1 MEQKKAA
8 SRISS
13 TRRRRHKAT
22 TGAPAG
28 ASGKKPKTRTLQR
41 RSRKREPESPDA
53 GSCHSPRSPASSM
66 SATPTGTAT
75 PVTMTTTVEK
85 QQDAPVTSPGAA
97 HRGVAVQSRYP
108 AATHGSIDPRG
119 SLPPRPSAAS
129 TSPPVTARGA
139 LLQCESPHWST
150 RPSATSSM
158 APSGVASPLR
168 KSSVGSEASSR
179 APSFAGTDLLL
190 HESYPAPK
198 NLLFSR
204 TPPAAQAHAYW
215 FGEKKLLKAFFF
227 FFNFENQDPANRT
240 RRQRCVLLS
249 LLVFLFV
256 AIVAFVV
263 IKIAWPSPQAL
274 VACPTYACRTYS
286 ERLRGSVNKSVNPCR
301 SFTSFV
307 CDGWRQHHQL
317 SVWEEQFGGDVL
329 GRLTTV
335 LRAVHVPATGQ
346 NEEQQAAA
354 LYRSCR
360 EVLLGKSDQLPA
372 VKEALLDA
380 GIVWPRPSR
389 LADALHTL
397 FYTSLKLGWDALL
410 HVDVKLFGE
419 VAHLALSPGNSLPFL
434 PIQYSC
440 PEGESARQRNYMYF
454 DFLKKSFR
462 ENDTSDGVSYENVS
476 AYDCD
481 MLTKIWK
488 IDSYSDWS
496 SYNITEII
504 PNGASDFETRCAK
517 LSITFNLSLPT
528 PLRFWITKTNFSR
541 ALFNLWLEH
550 GEDTF
555 HSFLSWCTVQVAAL
569 YSNRDLVL
577 NYYDRD
583 VRRAEVYYG
592 AFCLS
597 RAVFFSREAPFAR
610 YNNEVLHGR
619 AETVAKELTLNLRK
633 SFFRRLSMWKHFD
646 EKINVLGNWT
656 SLTTVFRGF
665 ERERE
670 NPGNGSASKHDM
682 KSSSFASNWQNSV
695 LVKTTAEVDRMLQA
709 INSLSYSIY
718 VRNEQDF
725 QLLPYSLSFPL
736 FDVELPPSVNYGGFG
751 FEVAA
756 AIGDRFLN
764 SYLSAS
770 ASRVKPMLNCLQE
783 GPFGANDTA
792 RYYAAS
798 VLGLGALVDAYKRA
812 NYSSELP
819 LPGFEQYTGLQ
830 TLFMAYCYTICEGGV
845 HSDGDA
851 VCNLALQYVPEF
863 AEAFK
868 CAPGDPLNPQKQC
881 HLF

>member
-1 MEQKKAA
+1 MPAA
-8 SRISS
+8 KESPFLTDPPSCAGPRISLW
-13 TRRRRHKAT
+13 
-22 TGAPAG
+22 
-28 ASGKKPKTRTLQR
+28 GKK
-41 RSRKREPESPDA
+41 RKKR
-53 GSCHSPRSPASSM
+53 
-66 SATPTGTAT
+66 
-75 PVTMTTTVEK
+75 
-85 QQDAPVTSPGAA
+85 
-97 HRGVAVQSRYP
+97 
-108 AATHGSIDPRG
+108 
-119 SLPPRPSAAS
+119 
-129 TSPPVTARGA
+129 
-139 LLQCESPHWST
+139 
-150 RPSATSSM
+150 
-158 APSGVASPLR
+158 
-168 KSSVGSEASSR
+168 
-179 APSFAGTDLLL
+179 FF
-190 HESYPAPK
+190 
-198 NLLFSR
+198 LLF
-204 TPPAAQAHAYW
+204 
-215 FGEKKLLKAFFF
+215 KI
-227 FFNFENQDPANRT
+227 QDPANRT
-240 RRQRCVLLS
+240 LRQRYVLLS

-256 AIVAFVV
+256 AVVAFMV

-274 VACPTYACRTYS
+274 VACRTYACRGYA
-286 ERLRGSVNKSVNPCR
+286 ERLRGSVNKSVNPCH
-301 SFTSFV
+301 SFTHFV

-317 SVWEEQFGGDVL
+317 SVWEKQFGDDVL

-335 LRAVHVPATGQ
+335 LRDVHVPATEQ

-360 EVLLGKSDQLPA
+360 EVFLGKSDQLPA

-389 LADALHTL
+389 LADALHTV

-410 HVDVKLFGE
+410 NVDVKLDGK
-419 VAHLALSPGNSLPFL
+419 VAYLALSPGKSLPSL
-434 PIQYSC
+434 PTQYSC
-440 PEGESARQRNYMYF
+440 PKGESARHRNYMYF
-454 DFLKKSFR
+454 DFLKNSFGA
-462 ENDTSDGVSYENVS
+462 NGTSDGVSYENVS

-481 MLTKIWK
+481 MMTKLSEV
-488 IDSYSDWS
+488 DPDSDWAS
-496 SYNITEII
+496 HTLAEII
-504 PNGASDFETRCAK
+504 PNDTSVFETRCAK
-517 LSITFNLSLPT
+517 LSSTFNLNLST
-528 PLRFWITKTNFSR
+528 PLKFWITKTNFAKAVFS
-541 ALFNLWLEH
+541 LWVEH

-555 HSFLSWCTVQVAAL
+555 HLFLSWCAVQVAAL
-569 YSNRDLVL
+569 YSNKDLVL

-583 VRRAEVYYG
+583 AIRAEVYYG

-610 YNNEVLHGR
+610 YNYEVLHGR

-633 SFFRRLSMWKHFD
+633 SFFRRLSMWNQFD
-646 EKINVLGNWT
+646 EKINVLGNWS

-665 ERERE
+665 KRERV
-670 NPGNGSASKHDM
+670 PGNGSASKHDM
-682 KSSSFASNWQNSV
+682 KSSCFVSNWQNSV

-709 INSLSYSIY
+709 INSLSYSFS
-718 VRNEQDF
+718 VQNEQDF

-751 FEVAA
+751 FEVAV
-756 AIGDRFLN
+756 AIGERFLH